1 MQEGAHVR
9 LNNAMN
15 LLELS
20 FGYFYQ
26 YDAIY
31 LFEQKEPGCVN
42 SR

>member
-20 FGYFYQ
+20 LEYFYQ
-26 YDAIY
+26 DDAY
-31 LFEQKEPGCVN
+31 LSFRAERTGMCK
-42 SR
+42 